1 MNRLCCAV
9 LVLVGSMGLG
19 WCADPSDAS
28 GKKREQPT
36 VGIDAKKVD
45 ASDKDLDAEA
55 KKAAVKAR
63 ALRIK
68 SGQRAMVPVM
78 RQTPGRRAAANLPSA
93 GQAGF
98 SSGSTQS
105 SSSST
110 QSSSGSTQSSS
121 GSTPSSS
128 DSNSSSST
136 PPLTSTSLSPQQLQS
151 AEAAANRAATAA
163 KSATS
168 KVGMGT
174 PPVK

>member
-1 MNRLCCAV
+1 
-9 LVLVGSMGLG
+9 MGLG

-55 KKAAVKAR
+55 KKAAAKAR

-105 SSSST
+105 SSS
-110 QSSSGSTQSSS
+110 STQSSS

>member
-9 LVLVGSMGLG
+9 LVLVGSMGIG

-110 QSSSGSTQSSS
+110 QSSSGST
-121 GSTPSSS
+121 PSSS

>member
-110 QSSSGSTQSSS
+110 QSSSGST
-121 GSTPSSS
+121 PSSS